1 MNKVWVPALITAVLL
16 GSSGA
21 AFSGDATT
29 RRDLRE
35 RERREEQDIAREAFR
50 RGEVLP
56 ITRILA
62 VVAQRVPG
70 EVVEVKLETRRTL
83 HYQVKVLTQAGVVRE
98 VHVDARS
105 GTITRE
111 EDD

>member
-1 MNKVWVPALITAVLL
+1 MNKLWLPVLTAAVLL
-16 GSSGA
+16 GSSGVA
-21 AFSGDATT
+21 LPGDAT
-29 RRDLRE
+29 RRDLRD

>member
-1 MNKVWVPALITAVLL
+1 MGNFLIV
-16 GSSGA
+16 SVIGA
-21 AFSGDATT
+21 ALLFGSVGAAVSAEPS
-29 RRDLRE
+29 RREQRE
-35 RERREEQDIAREAFR
+35 REREREQDIAREALR

-56 ITRILA
+56 IVRILA
-62 VVAQRVPG
+62 IVGQRVPG
-70 EVVEVKLETRRTL
+70 EIVEVKLETRRTL
-83 HYQVKVLTQAGVVRE
+83 HYQVKVLTPGGIVRE

>member
-1 MNKVWVPALITAVLL
+1 MEKPAICSLLAAVLL
-16 GSSGA
+16 LGSAASGFA
-21 AFSGDATT
+21 AEPS
-29 RRDLRE
+29 RRELRE
-35 RERREEQDIAREAFR
+35 RERQEEQDIAREAFR
-50 RGEVLP
+50 RGDVMP

-62 VVAQRVPG
+62 IVAQRVPG

-83 HYQVKVLTQAGVVRE
+83 HYQLKVLTRNGVVRE

-105 GTITRE
+105 GMITRE